1 MAVPPSPRRR
11 HSPGVYR
18 RRRLTVLLI
27 ALMVVAGLAWLLI
40 AQPWRTAA
48 QPHPAPT
55 EGGSGSLPVVHQSSG
70 PTPAPTSP
78 PTTPGAAASPSPSAS
93 VTACRPA
100 ALRVQAVTDRDVYPA
115 GQNPQLSISLTNA
128 GTKDCTLDVGTAT
141 QVFTVTSGSDVWWRS
156 TDCQTEPSSQIVL
169 LTAGQTVTSAAPVVW
184 DRTRSSVQ
192 TCSSTQRPRA
202 PAGGASYHLSVSIA
216 GVASPTTKQ
225 FQLY

>member
-1 MAVPPSPRRR
+1 M
-11 HSPGVYR
+11 
-18 RRRLTVLLI
+18 VLLL
-27 ALMVVAGLAWLLI
+27 AFVVVAGLAWLLI

-48 QPHPAPT
+48 QPRPTVTAGGSTGSLPAVHQSADPSVAPTAPAPT
-55 EGGSGSLPVVHQSSG
+55 ATAHVP
-70 PTPAPTSP
+70 
-78 PTTPGAAASPSPSAS
+78 SPSPSAS
-93 VTACRPA
+93 VTTCQPT
-100 ALRVQAVTDRDVYPA
+100 ALRVLAVTDRDVYSA

-141 QVFTVTSGSDVWWRS
+141 QVFTVSSGSDVWWRS
-156 TDCQTEPSSQIVL
+156 TDCQTEPASQVVL

-192 TCSSTQRPRA
+192 TCASSQRPRA
-202 PAGGASYHLSVSIA
+202 PAGGASYHLSVQIA

>member
-18 RRRLTVLLI
+18 RRRLTVLLL
-27 ALMVVAGLAWLLI
+27 ALLVAAGLAWLLI

-48 QPHPAPT
+48 QPHPSPT
-55 EGGSGSLPVVHQSSG
+55 KGASGSLPAVHQSAD
-70 PTPAPTSP
+70 PAPAPT
-78 PTTPGAAASPSPSAS
+78 TTAASPGAAASPSPSPS
-93 VTACRPA
+93 VTSCQPA
-100 ALRVQAVTDRDVYPA
+100 SLRVQAVTDRDVYPA
-115 GQNPQLSISLTNA
+115 GQDPQLSISLTNA
-128 GTKDCTLDVGTAT
+128 GTRDCTLDVGTAT
-141 QVFTVTSGSDVWWRS
+141 QVFTVSSGSDVWWRS

-192 TCSSTQRPRA
+192 TCSSPQRPRA

-216 GVASPTTKQ
+216 GVASTTTKQ